1 MRIKKKIL
9 FPINSDLY
17 IRNYLKTGVLS
28 ELEKKFDFFFIA
40 NINIKNIDELNKLK
54 NFIGFF
60 KYKKKEE
67 VRHQRI
73 LNTLMWRYRKIS
85 TSFFYRL
92 KWFSQILIKK
102 EKKIDTL
109 RYSFLNFLKVM
120 KFRIYIQF
128 FGSYFIFPLFKKFY
142 MTKTKPNST
151 LNNFVKKISP
161 DIILVPSQ
169 AQCSMDNDLIKI
181 CNQLNIKSIFLIDNW
196 DNLSDKSLMWNK
208 PDLIGVWGEQSR
220 QHAIKI
226 QKFQEEKVFNIGTP
240 RFENYFKERNNY
252 QKSFFDFDYILFL
265 GTALEFDE
273 IKILKIIDNFIIKNK
288 SKIPKT
294 KIIYRPHPWRM
305 GNDKIE
311 LNEFKNIIIDP
322 QVEKNYFET
331 QTVNTKF
338 QPEISYYTS
347 LLKNS
352 KFVVGGLTSMIIEST
367 IFYKN
372 YIVSAF
378 PESQFNNQ
386 YNSYKY
392 MLHFKELNSLS
403 NIMLTTN
410 VEELESSLSKL
421 FHEGN
426 IECQK
431 KTIDDQ
437 RRFFLFDDDRDYS
450 TRLLDLVNKLI

>member
-1 MRIKKKIL
+1 MKIKKKIL

-17 IRNYLKTGVLS
+17 IRNYIKTGVLG
-28 ELEKKFDFFFIA
+28 ELEKQYDFFFIA
-40 NINIKNIDELNKLK
+40 NIKIKNVGEL
-54 NFIGFF
+54 
-60 KYKKKEE
+60 
-67 VRHQRI
+67 
-73 LNTLMWRYRKIS
+73 
-85 TSFFYRL
+85 YRL
-92 KWFSQILIKK
+92 KWISQILKKK
-102 EKKIDTL
+102 EKKTETL
-109 RYSFLNFLKVM
+109 KYSILNFLKVM

-208 PDLIGVWGEQSR
+208 PDLVGVWGEQSR

-226 QKFQEEKVFNIGTP
+226 QKFHEEKVINIGTP

-273 IKILKIIDNFIIKNK
+273 IKILKIIDNFITRNK
-288 SKIPKT
+288 SNIPKT

-305 GNDKIE
+305 GTEKIK
-311 LNEFKNIIIDP
+311 LIEFKNVIIDP

-331 QTVNTKF
+331 QTVNTEF

-378 PESQFNNQ
+378 PEDQFNNQ
-386 YNSYKY
+386 YNSLKY

-410 VEELESSLSKL
+410 AEELETSLSKL
-421 FHEGN
+421 FYEENVEHE
-426 IECQK
+426 K
-431 KTIDDQ
+431 KTIDNQ
-437 RRFFLFDDDRDYS
+437 RRFFLFDDDREYS
-450 TRLLDLVNKLI
+450 IRLLDLVNKLI